1 MLERQANV
9 NFPIGVG
16 GNVSTFP
23 LLSRMLQFS
32 HSTKMMSHMWK
43 TRLER
48 KRMFMNSLVDS
59 MLNIGLFNVSL
70 NCWMMKHD
78 IFFLGKSTN

>member
-1 MLERQANV
+1 
-9 NFPIGVG
+9 
-16 GNVSTFP
+16 
-23 LLSRMLQFS
+23 
-32 HSTKMMSHMWK
+32 MMSHMWK